1 MWMTRTCKVRGVK
14 VIAVSVVLTQT
25 SLGKSPNMAVALQI
39 SVSAPE
45 AYSIQHIDN
54 SDWIP
59 ENEVQFL
66 K

>member
-45 AYSIQHIDN
+45 AQFSI
-54 SDWIP
+54 
-59 ENEVQFL
+59 
-66 K
+66 